1 MKGAKTDP
9 KFLLADQTQVEYLT
23 DLMPAGTAGINH
35 NIATD
40 GRTALLTIKVLSS
53 QDKAALKAAS
63 AAAATST
70 STSTSATTKKQKRT
84 SLLAKV
90 APSSKKTARPVSQ
103 DVKVAPAVPV
113 PAQAGPIAAAA

>member
-1 MKGAKTDP
+1 MKGANTDL

-63 AAAATST
+63 AAAATT
-70 STSTSATTKKQKRT
+70 TTTTTTKNQKRT
-84 SLLAKV
+84 SLLARV
-90 APSSKKTARPVSQ
+90 APSSKKAARPVSQ

-113 PAQAGPIAAAA
+113 PAQAGPVAAAA